1 MSDDGKVDPEELNR
15 RNQEL
20 ESELRNRKQYISR
33 LEREVRDLGERL
45 RAAETSETPAAATSG
60 TDLEETLNRLV
71 TKAGMILQAEK
82 CVFMLF
88 DKEEGDL
95 YATKPALGL
104 DDSQIRRFRV
114 RATQG
119 VSGRVFRTGE
129 PYIID
134 DAIKDPETV
143 KDTVALLGVKNGVC
157 VQLSIEKRDVE
168 TNKLL
173 EKIPI
178 GVLHVF
184 NKRYA
189 SIFTEEDVRLLTVF
203 ARNASAVIAN
213 AQMYFQVVEEKK
225 QIEAALESLMSG
237 LITVAENGHII
248 QMNASARQMFGL
260 NSQEVHGKPYA
271 EMIQSQD
278 VRDLIAKCLRDKE
291 ESLAELTLQVP
302 EERIFQTQTAM
313 MRDEAQEIIGAV
325 VIFNDITE
333 IRSVER
339 MKTAFVST
347 VSHELR
353 TPLTSIKGFISTLLS
368 DTEGY
373 YDKETQREFYQI
385 IDQECDRLTRLIS
398 DLLNVS
404 RIEAGR
410 ALDLNLQPMDFG
422 ALVAKVI
429 SVQSSYVTEHKLVKE
444 VDSGL
449 PTIIGD
455 EDKVDQVLTNL
466 VNNAIKY
473 SPKGGEI
480 KVKAWE
486 EGAAIHCYVSDQGM
500 GIPKDHLPKVFD
512 RFHRVDTRDTRKVG
526 GTGIGLFLVKHLI
539 EAHGGR
545 IWVESEVGVG
555 STFHFTLPKS
565 PPDAEE
571 GGGDGGSTYEP
582 PRPGQLNPHKHKE

>member
-1 MSDDGKVDPEELNR
+1 MVRWSEEQSWMSENQPVDPEELSR
-15 RNQEL
+15 RNEDL
-20 ESELRNRKQYISR
+20 ERELRNRKQYIAR
-33 LEREVRDLGERL
+33 LERAVRDLEERL
-45 RAAETSETPAAATSG
+45 RAAETSETPSAVTSG
-60 TDLEETLNRLV
+60 SELEETLRRLV

-88 DKEEGDL
+88 DKEDGEL

-104 DDSQIRRFRV
+104 DDTQIKRFRV

-119 VSGRVFRTGE
+119 VSGQVFRSGE
-129 PYIID
+129 PYVID
-134 DAIKDPETV
+134 DAIRDAETLKDN
-143 KDTVALLGVKNGVC
+143 VALLGVKNGVC
-157 VQLSIEKRDVE
+157 VQLRIEKRDVE

-173 EKIPI
+173 EQIPI

-184 NKRYA
+184 NKRFG

-213 AQMYFQVVEEKK
+213 AQVYFQVVEEKK

-237 LITVAENGHII
+237 LITVAENGHVI

-260 NSQEVHGKPYA
+260 DSQEVHGKPYT
-271 EMIQSQD
+271 ELIESED
-278 VRDLIAKCLRDKE
+278 VRELIGKCLRNKE
-291 ESLAELTLQVP
+291 ESFAELTLQVP

-313 MRDEAQEIIGAV
+313 MRDETQEIIGAV

-353 TPLTSIKGFISTLLS
+353 TPLTSIKGFISPLLS

-373 YDKETQREFYQI
+373 YDKETQREFHQI

-422 ALVAKVI
+422 ALVAKVL

-444 VDSGL
+444 IEPDL
-449 PTIIGD
+449 PTIVAD

-473 SPKGGEI
+473 SPRGGEI

-486 EGAAIHCYVSDQGM
+486 EGDAIHCSVSDQGM
-500 GIPKDHLPKVFD
+500 GIPKEHLPRVFD

-526 GTGIGLFLVKHLI
+526 GTGIGLFLVKHLV
-539 EAHGGR
+539 EAHRGE

-555 STFHFTLPKS
+555 STFHFRLPKS
-565 PPDAEE
+565 PPEKEYGAGEE
-571 GGGDGGSTYEP
+571 P
-582 PRPGQLNPHKHKE
+582 VKPGTA